1 MNAIIIL
8 SILLTITGATPTS
21 SPTQSEEFQLELWS
35 YGVKLNCN
43 QQCTSINKKC
53 DAYQT
58 ATLNSPERVRQVFD
72 KLSSPWESCVEY
84 IGSKITSSVTLPLNT
99 HYYSCY
105 YFEGNLIDAANSCSK
120 SQYMGQPGE
129 LWGVRLCACSDHD
142 HDPII
147 DYPTGQPTSVPTG
160 EPTSVPTGEPTS
172 VPTGQPTSVPTG
184 EPTSVPTSVPTG
196 QPTYIPTGEPTG
208 VPTGEPTSIPTGVPT
223 GMPSLVPSFGPTERP
238 SERPTVSPE
247 IFKMPTGVPTHQ
259 PSTYPT
265 NVPTRLSEIL
275 SEPQSTQTSAQT
287 SMFGTDIMVG
297 ILIIIIILLITIII
311 MKCRKKNTNN
321 TNNIQLTLARPQQ
334 YATPTSANVI
344 TDWFQ
349 AHAEPIDIENQKQS
363 SAPPIGE
370 EYVVA

>member
-8 SILLTITGATPTS
+8 SILLTITGATPTA
-21 SPTQSEEFQLELWS
+21 SPTQSEDFQLELWS
-35 YGVKLNCN
+35 YGAKLNCN

-72 KLSSPWESCVEY
+72 KLSSPWQSCVEY
-84 IGSKITSSVTLPLNT
+84 IGSKITSSVTLPVNT

-120 SQYMGQPGE
+120 SQYTGKPGE

-142 HDPII
+142 HAPII
-147 DYPTGQPTSVPTG
+147 DYPTSEPTGVPTG
-160 EPTSVPTGEPTS
+160 EPTSVPTGEPTGVPTGQPTG

-184 EPTSVPTSVPTG
+184 EPTS
-196 QPTYIPTGEPTG
+196 
-208 VPTGEPTSIPTGVPT
+208 VPT

-275 SEPQSTQTSAQT
+275 SEQQSSQTTVQK
-287 SMFGTDIMVG
+287 SMFDTDIMVG
-297 ILIIIIILLITIII
+297 ILIIIILLLITIII

>member
-8 SILLTITGATPTS
+8 SILLTITEAT
-21 SPTQSEEFQLELWS
+21 PTQSEEFDQSLWS
-35 YGVKLNCN
+35 IGVKIDCN
-43 QQCTSINKKC
+43 QKCTSINKKC

-58 ATLNSPERVRQVFD
+58 ATLNSQERFLQVFNRVA
-72 KLSSPWESCVEY
+72 SPWTSCVEY
-84 IGSKITSSVTLPLNT
+84 VASKVPAYVTIPGQTS
-99 HYYSCY
+99 YYTCY
-105 YFEGNLIDAANSCSK
+105 YFEGSLIDAYNSCSQK
-120 SQYMGQPGE
+120 LNTDEQ
-129 LWGVRLCACSDHD
+129 WGLRLCACSDHD

-147 DYPTGQPTSVPTG
+147 ENPTGEPTLAPTTFPTSVPTG

-172 VPTGQPTSVPTG
+172 VPTGEPTGVPTG
-184 EPTSVPTSVPTG
+184 V
-196 QPTYIPTGEPTG
+196 PTGEPTG
-208 VPTGEPTSIPTGVPT
+208 VPTGQPTGEPTSIPTGVPT

-247 IFKMPTGVPTHQ
+247 IFKMPTGVPT
-259 PSTYPT
+259 

-275 SEPQSTQTSAQT
+275 SEPQSTQTSAQK

-311 MKCRKKNTNN
+311 MKCRKRNTNN
-321 TNNIQLTLARPQQ
+321 TNNIQLTLARPHQ

>member
-8 SILLTITGATPTS
+8 SILLTITGATPTA
-21 SPTQSEEFQLELWS
+21 SPTEEFDQSLWS
-35 YGVKLNCN
+35 IGVKIDCN
-43 QQCTSINKKC
+43 QKCTSINKKC

-58 ATLNSPERVRQVFD
+58 ATLNSQERFLQVFNRVA
-72 KLSSPWESCVEY
+72 SPWTSCVEY
-84 IGSKITSSVTLPLNT
+84 VASKVPAYVTIPGQTS
-99 HYYSCY
+99 YYTCY
-105 YFEGNLIDAANSCSK
+105 YFEGSLIDAYNSCSQK
-120 SQYMGQPGE
+120 LNTDEQ
-129 LWGVRLCACSDHD
+129 WGLRLCACSDHD

-147 DYPTGQPTSVPTG
+147 ENPTGVPTLAPTTFPTSVPTG
-160 EPTSVPTGEPTS
+160 EPTSVPTGEPTG
-172 VPTGQPTSVPTG
+172 V
-184 EPTSVPTSVPTG
+184 
-196 QPTYIPTGEPTG
+196 PTGEPTG
-208 VPTGEPTSIPTGVPT
+208 VPTGVPT

-265 NVPTRLSEIL
+265 NVPTRLSEIV
-275 SEPQSTQTSAQT
+275 SEPQSTQTSAQK

-334 YATPTSANVI
+334 YVTPTSANVI